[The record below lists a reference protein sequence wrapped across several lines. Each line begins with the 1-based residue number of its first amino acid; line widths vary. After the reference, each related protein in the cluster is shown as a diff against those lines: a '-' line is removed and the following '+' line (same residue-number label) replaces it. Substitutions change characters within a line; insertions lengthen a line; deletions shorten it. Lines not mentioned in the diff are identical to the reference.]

1 MRVAALYDVHGNV
14 AALDAVLAELE
25 GEAVELIV
33 VGGDVAA
40 GPFPGA
46 CWDRVRELGVRAV
59 TIRGNAEREL
69 HECRAHLDAGTAIVD
84 PADPWSLRDHWVAG
98 ELTRAQLDA
107 MAGLAPTALADG
119 VLYCHGSPRRDDEII
134 TAYSPVERVHAALEG
149 VRERL
154 VVVGHTHVQFE
165 RSADGIRLV
174 NAGSV
179 GLPYGEPGAYW
190 LLVADGE
197 VEWRRT
203 PYDVAAAATTIRA
216 SGFPAADAY
225 ADELLAPASAEQALR
240 FFEELAQTQ

>member
-1 MRVAALYDVHGNV
+1 MRVAALYDIHGNL

-25 GEAVELIV
+25 DEAVELVV

-40 GPFPGA
+40 GPFPAA
-46 CWDRVRELGVRAV
+46 CWDRARELGSRAV

-69 HECRAHLDAGTAIVD
+69 VECRARLAAGTAIVD
-84 PADPWSLRDHWVAG
+84 PSDPWSLRDHWVAG
-98 ELTRAQLDA
+98 ELSRAQLDA
-107 MAGLAPTALADG
+107 MAELAPTAVADG

-134 TAYSPVERVHAALEG
+134 TAYSPLERVRAALEG

-154 VVVGHTHVQFE
+154 VVIGHTHVQFE
-165 RSADGIRLV
+165 RVVAQTRLV

-190 LLVADGE
+190 LLIDDGE

-203 PYDVAAAATTIRA
+203 PYDVAAAAAAIRL
-216 SGFPAADAY
+216 SGFPEAGAY
-225 ADELLAPASAEQALR
+225 ADDLLAPASAEEALA
-240 FFEELAQTQ
+240 FFEQLPQTQ

>member
-14 AALDAVLAELE
+14 AALEAVLAEVARE
-25 GEAVELIV
+25 DVELIV
-33 VGGDVAA
+33 IGGDVAA

-46 CWDRVRELGVRAV
+46 CWDRVRELGSRAV

-69 HECRAHLDAGTAIVD
+69 VECRAHLDAGTAIVD
-84 PADPWSLRDHWVAG
+84 PGDPWSRRDHWVAG

-107 MAGLAPTALADG
+107 MAALAPTALADG
-119 VLYCHGSPRRDDEII
+119 ALYCHGSPRRDDEII
-134 TAYSPVERVHAALEG
+134 TAYSPLERVRAALEG

-154 VVVGHTHVQFE
+154 VVAGHTHVQFE
-165 RSADGIRLV
+165 RAVGDVRLV

-190 LLVADGE
+190 LLVADGD
-197 VEWRRT
+197 VEWRMT
-203 PYDVAAAATTIRA
+203 PYDVVAAATAIRS
-216 SGFPAADAY
+216 SGFPEAAAY
-225 ADELLAPASAEQALR
+225 ADDLLAPASAEEALA

>member
-1 MRVAALYDVHGNV
+1 MRVAALYDVHGNL
-14 AALDAVLAELE
+14 AALEAVLAELE
-25 GEAVELIV
+25 REAVELIV

-46 CWDRVRELGVRAV
+46 CWDRVRELGSRAV

-69 HECRAHLDAGTAIVD
+69 VECRARLDAGTAIAD

-107 MAGLAPTALADG
+107 MGGLAPTALADG
-119 VLYCHGSPRRDDEII
+119 VLYCHGSPRRDDEIL
-134 TAYSPVERVHAALEG
+134 TAYSPLERVRAALGG

-165 RSADGIRLV
+165 RSVDGTRLA

-197 VEWRRT
+197 VEWRCT
-203 PYDVAAAATTIRA
+203 PYDVAAAASAIRA
-216 SGFPAADAY
+216 SAFPAADAY
-225 ADELLAPASAEQALR
+225 ADELLTPASAEEALA
-240 FFEELAQTQ
+240 FFEQLPQTQ